1 MTYQGSKST
10 IPKAKVPLDIIIVGG
25 GLGGVTASIALK
37 LAGHNVTLLEQAE
50 QLGEVGAGI
59 QIPPASTRILHT
71 LGAYEYV
78 LENSMIPNNVR
89 VFRWQNGSQLSSQNL
104 VPTTQNEYQSDYLH
118 IHRADYH
125 SALVKRA
132 NEVGV
137 DFKLGSRV
145 SEIDFE
151 SSSVFCANGNVYH
164 GDVVIGY
171 DGIKSFTRS
180 AILKRSDPP
189 YNTGD
194 MAFRALVDIEKIQG
208 NPELQKLFAE
218 PNINFWWGPDCHIVI
233 YLLHGGKTINIVI
246 LCPDNLPEGVSIMD
260 SSKEELKQMFKDWD
274 PNLLMLFDLIHE
286 TKKWKLQNSRELPTW
301 THETGNVIILGDAS
315 HATLPYLAS
324 GASQALEDAAVVSG
338 LLARIEKKSQIHEL
352 LKITEKLRKW
362 RSTQIVQGSTKC
374 RDIFHLPDGEAQTRR
389 DAELTEGLPQLGC
402 PNRWADKKFRDFL
415 FDYDAFAEAERGWN
429 EYNQGSAP
437 TYFVDQLYKS
447 AL

>member
-71 LGAYEYV
+71 IGAYEYV
-78 LENSMIPNNVR
+78 LEKSMIPNNVR
-89 VFRWQNGSQLSSQNL
+89 VFRWQNGLQLSSQNL
-104 VPTTQNEYQSDYLH
+104 VPTTQNEYQLDYLH

-151 SSSVFCANGNVYH
+151 LSSVFCANGNVYH

-171 DGIKSFTRS
+171 DGIKSFMRS

-194 MAFRALVDIEKIQG
+194 MAFRALVDIEKIKG

-274 PNLLMLFDLIHE
+274 PNLLTLFDLIHE
-286 TKKWKLQNSRELPTW
+286 TKKWKLQNSKRI
-301 THETGNVIILGDAS
+301 THLDTRNRKCDNFGR
-315 HATLPYLAS
+315 
-324 GASQALEDAAVVSG
+324 
-338 LLARIEKKSQIHEL
+338 RIHDL

-437 TYFVDQLYKS
+437 TYFVDQLYRS